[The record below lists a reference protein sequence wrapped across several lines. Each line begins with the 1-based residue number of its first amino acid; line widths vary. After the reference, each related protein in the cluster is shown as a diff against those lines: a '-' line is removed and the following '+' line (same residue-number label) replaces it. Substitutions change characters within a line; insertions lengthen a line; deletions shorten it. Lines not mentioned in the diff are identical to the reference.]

1 MRLSPSK
8 ISKFQGCPAKYNFHY
23 NLNVEAIDQDDTAL
37 NMGTRVHTC
46 LESWFAR
53 QWKDDSSFSQ
63 LVVDSPVLEATV
75 LGYHH
80 RWKNVKYTLL
90 ANETERIVDIGD
102 DQLFGI
108 WDKLIIDAQGRT
120 CIVEHKTTRQGID
133 PGSRYWDRLVLNTQI
148 DFYFLLAE
156 KLGIKIDYILYD
168 VIRIPQLRPLRATPK
183 NKRQFYKTGDKKGK
197 PRPGTRL
204 KPETPKEFKQRLL
217 DYVVDNVYSMY
228 IRKKIFRTQQ
238 DIDRTQTDFHD
249 LAYTMGVCEDIG
261 AYPRNPNYC
270 YAFNRECEF
279 LPVCTGTT
287 DINNEQLY
295 QLRKT

>member
-23 NLNVEAIDQDDTAL
+23 NLNIEAIDDDDTAR
-37 NMGTRVHTC
+37 NIGTRIHSY
-46 LESWFAR
+46 LESWFER
-53 QWKDDSSFSQ
+53 TEPGDSSACQ
-63 LVVDSPVLEATV
+63 ALVDSPVLESTA

-80 RWKNVKYTLL
+80 RWKGVEYELL

-108 WDKLIIDAQGRT
+108 WDKLIIDNQGRT
-120 CIVEHKTTRQGID
+120 CIVEHKTTRQNID

-148 DFYFLLAE
+148 DFYFLLAC

-183 NKRQFYKTGDKKGK
+183 NKRQYYKTGDKKGS

-204 KPETPKEFKQRLL
+204 KAENPSEFKQRLL
-217 DYVVDNVYSMY
+217 AYVTENVYSMY
-228 IRKKIFRTQQ
+228 VRKKLFRTQ
-238 DIDRTQTDFHD
+238 
-249 LAYTMGVCEDIG
+249 EDIRRTMDDFESLSIQLEVSNGSG
-261 AYPRNPNYC
+261 AFPRNPNYC

-279 LPVCTGTT
+279 LPVCTGQTSI
-287 DINNEQLY
+287 DNEQLY
-295 QLRKT
+295 QIRKT